1 VLARRLG
8 AQHGTLREQA
18 LIEIPPQRDQQLS
31 RQGDDADFPNT
42 AIAIAELLLV
52 PARELTLGLKA

>member
-1 VLARRLG
+1 V
-8 AQHGTLREQA
+8 AQHRALRQQA
-18 LIEIPPQRDQQLS
+18 LIEIAPERNQQLS